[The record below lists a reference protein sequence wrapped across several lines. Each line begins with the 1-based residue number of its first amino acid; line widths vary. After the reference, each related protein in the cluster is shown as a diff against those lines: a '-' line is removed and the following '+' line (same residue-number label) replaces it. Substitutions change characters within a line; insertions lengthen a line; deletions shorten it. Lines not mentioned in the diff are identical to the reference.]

1 MANLP
6 GQEKK
11 ILLIF
16 HNPQQSELLK
26 QNLEACGFEVHS
38 CKSLQTA
45 SMMLAAGRRISLTYS
60 WLLINSNAQDLSDF
74 LQETLLQAQ
83 QADRFRV
90 IFFHHQ
96 LDIERFS
103 NLGIANAY
111 AVPVSDT
118 MNSAVLGSTLYQIIA
133 KAERAAAGQLRPQ
146 PRVLLVEDND
156 IGRLMARTLLEK
168 LGCTVVEA
176 RNGAEAVTRAEQEDF
191 DLVLTDIL
199 MPVMGGIEAISRIRK
214 LKPAALPIVAM
225 SANADSSWSN
235 SFHAGA
241 DGYLVKPFAIETLRR
256 ELGKWINLPE
266 SVTTDPA
273 PPIYPPLELLAD
285 HLAITTGLNRA
296 GGKLSVYLR
305 MLHSYR
311 EHFDSFEPALRQEL
325 QAGEL
330 SDARRRI
337 HNLKGV
343 AGTLGATRLYDLSRQ
358 FEKQLST
365 SAKPA
370 GLEALLQEHQE
381 LCTRIDQLP
390 TLAATPS
397 ASSLPA
403 GTSAELHALLT
414 QIKALALNHQARQVK
429 ECLGQLQQ
437 KSWPPCYVEQ
447 LQELQ
452 RQLETFQYSAATDM
466 INTLFHSWPD
476 DKHGEQKQH
485 KPQ

>member
-6 GQEKK
+6 GQKKK

-26 QNLEACGFEVHS
+26 QNLEACGFEVHP

-60 WLLINSNAQDLSDF
+60 WLIINSNAQDLSEPF
-74 LQETLLQAQ
+74 LETFLQAQ
-83 QADRFRV
+83 QTDRFRV

-96 LDIERFS
+96 LEIESFS
-103 NLGIANAY
+103 NLGMANAY
-111 AVPVSDT
+111 AVPISAT
-118 MNSAVLGSTLYQIIA
+118 ANSAALGSTLYQVIA

-176 RNGAEAVTRAEQEDF
+176 TNGAEAVTRAEQENF
-191 DLVLTDIL
+191 DLLLTDIL
-199 MPVMGGIEAISRIRK
+199 MPVMDGIEAISRIRK

-241 DGYLVKPFAIETLRR
+241 DGYLVKPFEMKTLRR
-256 ELGKWINLPE
+256 ELDKWINLPE
-266 SVTTDPA
+266 AVTTDPA
-273 PPIYPPLELLAD
+273 PPPSPLLELLTD
-285 HLAITTGLNRA
+285 HLDVTTGLNRA
-296 GGKLSVYLR
+296 GGKLLTYLR

-311 EHFDSFEPALRQEL
+311 KHFDNFESTLRQEL
-325 QAGEL
+325 QTDEL
-330 SDARRRI
+330 TNARRRI

-343 AGTLGATRLYDLSRQ
+343 AGTLGASRLYDLSRQ
-358 FEKQLST
+358 VEKQLRASEI
-365 SAKPA
+365 PA
-370 GLEALLQEHQE
+370 GLEALFQEHRE
-381 LCTRIDQLP
+381 LCTRLDQLP
-390 TLAATPS
+390 PLAATP
-397 ASSLPA
+397 AVSSLPA

-414 QIKALALNHQARQVK
+414 QLKTLALNHQARQVK

-437 KSWPPCYVEQ
+437 RNWPPCYTKP

-476 DKHGEQKQH
+476 DKHEEQH